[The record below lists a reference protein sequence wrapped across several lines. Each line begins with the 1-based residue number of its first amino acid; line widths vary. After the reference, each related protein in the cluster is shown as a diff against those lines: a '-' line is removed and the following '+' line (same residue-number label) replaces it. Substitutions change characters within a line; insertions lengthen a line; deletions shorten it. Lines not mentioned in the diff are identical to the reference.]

1 MILHPKISV
10 PPFGTRII
18 SLSPVPNA
26 ITLSSLTKSYGKA
39 RGVIDLD
46 LEVRTG
52 EVFGFL
58 GPNGAG
64 KTTTIRTLLDLIR
77 PTSGTATVL
86 GLDTQQHSLQ
96 IRTRTGYLPGELA
109 LYEEMHVGD
118 SLEYFCALRGGA
130 GSGRIQELSD
140 QFELDLTRKIKDLS
154 SGNKQKIGIIQAFAH
169 EPELLILDEPTGSLD
184 PLMQQNVYHLIDAA
198 RDQGRTVF
206 LSSHVLPEVER
217 IAERV
222 GIIRKGELIEVA
234 TVDELKDRAVRVIDV
249 RFKGERPTEQVLI
262 NVDNVVSIRERRTT
276 TQIRIEGSMDAL
288 VKTLARYEVVTM
300 RSEEADLEE
309 VFLDL
314 YQVADE

>member
-1 MILHPKISV
+1 M
-10 PPFGTRII
+10 
-18 SLSPVPNA
+18 PNA
-26 ITLSSLTKSYGKA
+26 IALESLTKSYGKA

-77 PTSGTATVL
+77 PTTGRASVL
-86 GLDTQQHSLQ
+86 GLDAQEHSLQ

-109 LYEEMHVGD
+109 LYEDLTVRE
-118 SLEYFCALRGGA
+118 SLEYLCSLRGGA
-130 GSGRIQELSD
+130 GRDRIEELSD
-140 QFELDLTRKIKDLS
+140 QFELDMTRKIKDLS
-154 SGNKQKIGIIQAFAH
+154 TGNKQKVGIVQAFAH
-169 EPELLILDEPTGSLD
+169 EPELLILDEPTVGLD
-184 PLMQQNVYHLIDAA
+184 PLMQQNVYHLIDLAH
-198 RDQGRTVF
+198 DEGRTVF

-222 GIIRKGELIEVA
+222 AIIRRGRLIEVA
-234 TVDELKDRAVRVIDV
+234 TVDALKDRAVRVVEV
-249 RFKGERPTEQVLI
+249 RFGDQRPDEQELVGI
-262 NVDNVVSIRERRTT
+262 DNVVSVELRRTT
-276 TQIRIEGSMDAL
+276 VQIRIEGSMDSLIKA
-288 VKTLARYEVVTM
+288 LARYEVVAM

-314 YQVADE
+314 YRDGDE

>member
-1 MILHPKISV
+1 MSAAA
-10 PPFGTRII
+10 
-18 SLSPVPNA
+18 A
-26 ITLSSLTKSYGKA
+26 ITLESLTKSYGKA
-39 RGVIDLD
+39 RGIIDLD
-46 LEVRTG
+46 LEVKAG

-86 GLDTQQHSLQ
+86 GLDAQKDSLE

-109 LYEEMHVGD
+109 LYEAMTVHE
-118 SLEYFCALRGGA
+118 SLDYLCALRGGA
-130 GSGRIQELSD
+130 GSGSILELSD
-140 QFELDLTRKIKDLS
+140 RFELDLTRKIKDLS
-154 SGNKQKIGIIQAFAH
+154 TGNKQKVGVIQAFGH
-169 EPELLILDEPTGSLD
+169 EPELLILDEPTVGLD
-184 PLMQQNVYHLIDAA
+184 PLMQQNVYHLIDIAH
-198 RDQGRTVF
+198 DEGRTVF

-234 TVDELKDRAVRVIDV
+234 TVDELKDRAVRVVEV
-249 RFKGERPTEQVLI
+249 RFGGVGPTEQTLMNI
-262 NVDNVVSIRERRTT
+262 ANVVSVQKRRTT
-276 TQIRIEGSMDAL
+276 TRIRIEGSMDAL
-288 VKTLARYEVVTM
+288 VKAVAGYEVIAM

-314 YQVADE
+314 YREVDE